1 MYSYFLRLII
11 GVCST
16 FLLGTDPVF
25 FQSDS
30 LKRLALMPLPGEH
43 SIRDDENEQVPVV
56 AMKDARGILYWY
68 RRVDTEV
75 CLTGECKRV
84 DVGLYWYCTGDFMG
98 LEVYREH
105 LTKTDHSNFFPAD
118 YDKLIA
124 VLSNDWSSLR
134 EYALADLTDD
144 KPAGVD
150 GVSGATRK
158 EIAAEAVADAVYT
171 THTLWHL
178 VHVGEKEQLVPLT
191 IRYLNGTDLMNSLLS
206 SNDKKYRF
214 FLLEASR
221 QGELKVTR
229 PIRALVLEGLIAR
242 DDPSYRH
249 AALKALAATDPND
262 AWFQT
267 QLAPI
272 YQAAVINEKIEILP
286 ALKALQRFEP
296 ALYGALA
303 RDLDVRQEWL
313 AVKILQVLQAA
324 PTHSD
329 QVLHTARQLQKSES
343 SFVRQAADD
352 FLSKKKQPK

>member
-1 MYSYFLRLII
+1 MYSHFLRLLI
-11 GVCST
+11 GVVST
-16 FLLGTDPVF
+16 FLLGNDPVF
-25 FQSDS
+25 FRSA
-30 LKRLALMPLPGEH
+30 ALQYLTLTPLPDEH
-43 SIRDDENEQVPVV
+43 FIQNDENELVPVV

-84 DVGLYWYCTGDFMG
+84 DVGLYWYCTGDFLG

-118 YDKLIA
+118 YDKLIT

-134 EYALADLTDD
+134 EYALADLTTDT
-144 KPAGVD
+144 PAGVD

-191 IRYLNGTDLMNSLLS
+191 IRYLNETDLMNALLS
-206 SNDKKYRF
+206 SHDKKYPL

-229 PIRALVLEGLIAR
+229 PIQKLVLEGLIAR
-242 DDPSYRH
+242 DAPSYRH
-249 AALKALAATDPND
+249 AALKALAATDLND
-262 AWFQT
+262 AWFQA

-272 YQAAVINEKIEILP
+272 YQESVINEKIEILP
-286 ALKALQRFEP
+286 ALKSLQHFEP
-296 ALYGALA
+296 VLYDALA
-303 RDLDVRQEWL
+303 RDLDAQQGWL

-329 QVLHTARQLQKSES
+329 QVLHTARQLQNSES
-343 SFVRQAADD
+343 TFVRKAADD
-352 FLSKKKQPK
+352 FLSGNK

>member
-1 MYSYFLRLII
+1 MYTHFLRLLI
-11 GVCST
+11 GVVST
-16 FLLGTDPVF
+16 FLLRADPVF
-25 FQSDS
+25 FRSDA
-30 LKRLALMPLPGEH
+30 LKYLNLTPLPDEH
-43 SIRDDENEQVPVV
+43 SIRDDDNELVPVV
-56 AMKDARGILYWY
+56 AMKDSQGILYWY

-118 YDKLIA
+118 YDKLIS

-150 GVSGATRK
+150 GVSGATKK

-191 IRYLNGTDLMNSLLS
+191 IQYLNETDLLTTLLAS
-206 SNDKKYRF
+206 SDKKYPF

-221 QGELKVTR
+221 QGDLTITR
-229 PIRALVLEGLIAR
+229 PVQALILEGLTAH

-249 AALKALAATDPND
+249 AALKALAATDPD
-262 AWFQT
+262 DTWFQT
-267 QLAPI
+267 QLVPI
-272 YQAAVINEKIEILP
+272 YRAALINQKIELLP
-286 ALKALQRFEP
+286 AMTNIRQFDP
-296 ALYGALA
+296 TLYDALA
-303 RDLDVRQEWL
+303 DDLDPRQEWL
-313 AVKILQVLQAA
+313 SVKILQVLRGTT
-324 PTHSD
+324 THSED
-329 QVLHTARQLQKSES
+329 VLHTVRKLQNSES
-343 SFVRQAADD
+343 RFVRKAAED
-352 FLSKKKQPK
+352 FLTRKE

>member
-1 MYSYFLRLII
+1 MYTHFLRLLI
-11 GVCST
+11 GVVST
-16 FLLGTDPVF
+16 FLLRADPVF
-25 FQSDS
+25 FRSDA
-30 LKRLALMPLPGEH
+30 LKYLDLTPLPSEH
-43 SIRDDENEQVPVV
+43 FIRDDENELVPVA
-56 AMKDARGILYWY
+56 AMKDSQGILYWY

-84 DVGLYWYCTGDFMG
+84 DVGLYWYCTGDFLG

-118 YDKLIA
+118 YDKLIS

-150 GVSGATRK
+150 GVSGATKK
-158 EIAAEAVADAVYT
+158 EIAAEAVTDAVYT

-191 IRYLNGTDLMNSLLS
+191 IRYLNETDLMNALLS
-206 SNDKKYRF
+206 SNDKKYRL

-229 PIRALVLEGLIAR
+229 LIQTLVLEALIAR
-242 DDPSYRH
+242 GDPSYHH
-249 AALKALAATDPND
+249 AALKALATTNLNE

-272 YQAAVINEKIEILP
+272 YQAAVINEKIEILQ
-286 ALKALQRFEP
+286 ALQGIRQFEP
-296 ALYGALA
+296 ALYDVLA
-303 RDLDVRQEWL
+303 NDLDARQEWL
-313 AVKILQVLQAA
+313 AVKILQVLQSI
-324 PTHSD
+324 TNHSD
-329 QVLHTARQLQKSES
+329 QVLLKVRRLQKSETS
-343 SFVRQAADD
+343 IVRKAADD
-352 FLSKKKQPK
+352 FFSEKK

>member
-1 MYSYFLRLII
+1 MYSHFLRLLI
-11 GVCST
+11 GLVST
-16 FLLGTDPVF
+16 LLLRTDPVF
-25 FQSDS
+25 FRSNALQNLS
-30 LKRLALMPLPGEH
+30 LTPLPGEYF
-43 SIRDDENEQVPVV
+43 IRDDENEQVPVV
-56 AMKDARGILYWY
+56 ALKDAQGILYWY

-84 DVGLYWYCTGDFMG
+84 DVGLYWYCTGDFLG

-105 LTKTDHSNFFPAD
+105 LTKTDHSNFGPQD

-134 EYALADLTDD
+134 EYALADLTDE

-150 GVSGATRK
+150 GVSGATKK
-158 EIAAEAVADAVYT
+158 EIAAEAVVDAVYT

-191 IRYLNGTDLMNSLLS
+191 IKYLNESDLVDKLIQ
-206 SNDKKYRF
+206 SNQKKYRS
-214 FLLEASR
+214 FLLDASR
-221 QGELKVTR
+221 QSTLQPTR
-229 PIRALVLEGLIAR
+229 PLQALILEGLTIR

-249 AALKALAATDPND
+249 AALKALAATDLSD
-262 AWFQT
+262 AWLQA

-286 ALKALQRFEP
+286 ALKTIQRFEP
-296 ALYGALA
+296 ALYSALA
-303 RDLDVRQEWL
+303 HDLDPQQEWL

-324 PTHSD
+324 PTQSD
-329 QVLHTARQLQKSES
+329 QVLQTARQLQKSQS
-343 SFVRQAADD
+343 TFVRKAADD
-352 FLSKKKQPK
+352 FFSEQK